1 MRTYIYCKVT
11 EKGVHSFFLE
21 TQEGEFFL
29 FNQSYRKGVQAY
41 FGKGV
46 SLTESRNF
54 AKSNH
59 DSAIIKTMNKL
70 PAYIRYVEKEYG
82 VLVLDQTKKRYQ
94 VRAEK
99 VRRCA

>member
-1 MRTYIYCKVT
+1 MRTYIYCKAT
-11 EKGVHSFFLE
+11 AQGVHSFFLT

-29 FNQSYRKGVQAY
+29 FNQSYRKGVQTY

-59 DSAIIKTMNKL
+59 DSAIIKTMSKL
-70 PAYIRYVEKEYG
+70 PTYIRYIEKEYG
-82 VLVLDQTKKRYQ
+82 VLVLNQTKKRYQ
-94 VRAEK
+94 MQSAK
-99 VRRCA
+99 VRCCA